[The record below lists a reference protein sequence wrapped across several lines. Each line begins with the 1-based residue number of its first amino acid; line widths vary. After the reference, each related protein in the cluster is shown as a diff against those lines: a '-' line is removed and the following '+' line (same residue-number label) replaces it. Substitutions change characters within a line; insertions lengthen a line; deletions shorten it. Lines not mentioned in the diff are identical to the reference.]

1 MSAMSDLR
9 STIRSEISNLV
20 AMSCFR
26 PAIRSE
32 RSDVVAVGGST
43 SVSILLKVGASV
55 SLVEGWPCVGREMM
69 TFFSSATAEVMKLR
83 SSESSFL
90 MAINSAA

>member
-1 MSAMSDLR
+1 MSDLR

-32 RSDVVAVGGST
+32 RSDVVAVVGGST
-43 SVSILLKVGASV
+43 SVSILLKV
-55 SLVEGWPCVGREMM
+55 
-69 TFFSSATAEVMKLR
+69 
-83 SSESSFL
+83 
-90 MAINSAA
+90 